1 MNQDQLKLK
10 LDEYTDHKEF
20 TVIFSGKHSVKVDG
34 LYHPEKQEIIIHNKN
49 FTNDDQ
55 LMYTALH
62 ELAHHVD
69 LTENRDKTSR
79 NAHGG
84 KFRSILHLLVEKAI
98 ENGDYKDFSGDEL
111 DEAVKINKEHTILL
125 KRFGKSLIKLL
136 NKCQQEHHPYED
148 LTDRKLALKPGQ
160 LKSIMAVYAM
170 DISEEVGGDFARE
183 VVKIKD
189 PVKRK
194 EAEEKG
200 EIPPKTKPVVSGPE
214 SELAEAEKALRR
226 IEKSIA
232 NLEEK
237 RQMYEDLIEGYENE

>member
-10 LDEYTDHKEF
+10 LDEYTEHKEF

-62 ELAHHVD
+62 DLAHHVD
-69 LTENRDKTSR
+69 YTENRGKTSR

-84 KFRSILHLLVEKAI
+84 KFRSIHHGLIEKAI
-98 ENGDYKDFSGDEL
+98 ETGDYKEFSNEFL
-111 DEAVKINKEHTILL
+111 DAAVKINQEHTSLI
-125 KRFGKSLIKLL
+125 KRFGKALIALL
-136 NKCQQEHHPYED
+136 DKCQQEHYPFED
-148 LTDRKLALKPGQ
+148 IVDRKLSLKKGQ
-160 LKSIMAVYAM
+160 AKSIMAVYAL

-189 PVKRK
+189 PIQRK

-200 EIPPKTKPVVSGPE
+200 EIPVKTKPITGPE
-214 SELAEAEKALRR
+214 DERAEAEQNLRR
-226 IEKSIA
+226 IEKQIE
-232 NLEEK
+232 NLERK
-237 RQMYEDLIEGYENE
+237 RQVYEDLIEGYENE